1 MNAQPQ
7 PQDAPP
13 ARQTRAQR
21 HSTETRL
28 AILETRWEDVIPT
41 LATKSDILR
50 AEAKAANDTAE
61 VKVAVTQL
69 ETKLETSIAIIK
81 KDMEAMM
88 NKIIIRVSSIAV
100 AAIIATGT
108 LVALIQ
114 KIGN

>member
-28 AILETRWEDVIPT
+28 AIVETRWEDVIPT

-61 VKVAVTQL
+61 VKVAVT
-69 ETKLETSIAIIK
+69 KLETSIAIVK

-108 LVALIQ
+108 IVALIQ
-114 KIGN
+114 KF

>member
-7 PQDAPP
+7 QQQAPPP
-13 ARQTRAQR
+13 ARQTRVER

-28 AILETRWEDVIPT
+28 AIVETRWEDVIPT
-41 LATKSDILR
+41 LATKSDILH

-61 VKVAVTQL
+61 LKVAV
-69 ETKLETSIAIIK
+69 TKLETSIAIVK

-108 LVALIQ
+108 IVALIQ
-114 KIGN
+114 KF

>member
-1 MNAQPQ
+1 MTAQPQ
-7 PQDAPP
+7 LQQDSSPP
-13 ARQTRAQR
+13 AL

-28 AILETRWEDVIPT
+28 AIVETRWEDVIPT

-50 AEAKAANDTAE
+50 AEAKVANDTAE
-61 VKVAVTQL
+61 IKVAVT
-69 ETKLETSIAIIK
+69 KLEASIAIVK

-108 LVALIQ
+108 IVALIQ
-114 KIGN
+114 KI